1 MKYANSFHFLSFLTL
16 VFFFVIGFMVTGI
29 LNIKLTSQKQTVS
42 SKAAGPIQES
52 ACASRGGE
60 CQTGKLNSINK
71 PCNLSGGAPG
81 IVKYNYCP
89 LQEGD
94 IRCCVSNSQLN
105 PNNTY
110 SSLTV
115 TLQGIGPNAKI
126 IDQERTAT
134 IKIFDNTKSFDTATF
149 TASDTLKYDSASGKF
164 VNPKF
169 NFGLIPDGDYQM
181 VIQIDTYLDEQL
193 SNPEGKIFK
202 VNAASALNVSPVQ
215 MKAGDLAPGPKGDNH
230 VNIIDYNAI
239 IGCMNGAPTG
249 ACLNKK
255 YADLNN
261 DGVVD
266 KKDLDLL
273 LLNFGD
279 NGFAFQTDQ
288 FSCEP
293 DPACN
298 SRKESLQLCTL
309 LCTRKTQ
316 RS

>member
-1 MKYANSFHFLSFLTL
+1 MKYANSFHFLSFLIL
-16 VFFFVIGFMVTGI
+16 VFFFAIGFLITGI
-29 LNIKLTSQKQTVS
+29 LNIKLTIQKQTVS
-42 SKAAGPIQES
+42 SKAAGPIQDPQCT
-52 ACASRGGE
+52 AQGGE
-60 CQTGKLNSINK
+60 CQSGKANEIGK
-71 PCNLSGGAPG
+71 PCTLSSG
-81 IVKYNYCP
+81 ITGTIVFNYCP
-89 LQEGD
+89 SQGND
-94 IRCCVSNSQLN
+94 IRCCIPDAPPAPTGTTSG
-105 PNNTY
+105 
-110 SSLTV
+110 LTV
-115 TLQGIGPNAKI
+115 SLQGIGPNAQI
-126 IDQERTAT
+126 VDQERTAT
-134 IKIFDNTKSFDTATF
+134 IKIFDNTKPFDAATY
-149 TASDTLKYDSASGKF
+149 TASDTLTYDSSSGKF

-169 NFGLIPDGDYQM
+169 NFGMIPDGEYQM

-193 SNPEGKIFK
+193 SNPEGKIFT
-202 VNAASALNVSPVQ
+202 VNSAGALNVSPVK

-239 IGCMNGAPTG
+239 IGCMNGAPAG

-261 DGVVD
+261 DGIVD
-266 KKDLDLL
+266 QKDLDLL

-298 SRKESLQLCTL
+298 SGKKSLQLCTL
-309 LCTRKTQ
+309 LCTRKTL